1 MTSCVLE
8 RVNKPGLTSCR
19 LRATCPPRVYSVKSQ
34 CVVSILRQ
42 VTRAGRS
49 QYTETTLSTIVRP
62 KSRTVL
68 PTSNKSM
75 WLIYFSYSLSFSV
88 QFELRIH
95 PNLRE
100 RVTFRTLTIC
110 ISGLLITVCL
120 CSAKRI
126 VMADLE
132 GRPRNVPPPTAQNFL
147 NFMQFLGKLGKIVC
161 WTLP

>member
-8 RVNKPGLTSCR
+8 LSTNPDW
-19 LRATCPPRVYSVKSQ
+19 RATCPPRVYSVKSQ

-42 VTRAGRS
+42 VTQAGRS

-75 WLIYFSYSLSFSV
+75 WLINFSYSLSFSV

-100 RVTFRTLTIC
+100 RVTRTPPHSSNKAAHSDFETQRRRHQKSKTGVSVASKKCKKEKNTADLLTGSM
-110 ISGLLITVCL
+110 SGHCF
-120 CSAKRI
+120 CSAKK
-126 VMADLE
+126 V
-132 GRPRNVPPPTAQNFL
+132 
-147 NFMQFLGKLGKIVC
+147 
-161 WTLP
+161 